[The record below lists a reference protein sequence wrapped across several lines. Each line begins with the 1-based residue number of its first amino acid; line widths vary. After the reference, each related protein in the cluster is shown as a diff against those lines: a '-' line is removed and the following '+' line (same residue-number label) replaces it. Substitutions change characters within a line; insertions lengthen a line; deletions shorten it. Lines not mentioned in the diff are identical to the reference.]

1 MCQMGDGERVR
12 VNAITY
18 PVPLGAYSAKEAPYV
33 YTEKAEQV
41 ARRLGLENRKA
52 GTIAMLGYEPL
63 DAETGK
69 EWEAMGFVRRRDA

>member
-1 MCQMGDGERVR
+1 MR

-18 PVPLGAYSAKEAPYV
+18 PVPLSAFPAKKAPYV
-33 YTEKAEQV
+33 YTEKAEQI

-63 DAETGK
+63 DGQTGK
-69 EWEAMGFVRRRDA
+69 EWEAMGFVRKRSDV